1 MKKDKRSELYKD
13 YPELI
18 EGNVIMEKANSKI
31 TIYSGTFLIKDDKN
45 ELKINGEIHF
55 SWFPSSGT
63 YFSGIP
69 TENGIDTFKILNGIN
84 SFEIIIND
92 LIFGNGFITNS
103 TIQSF
108 NGESKIKGVM
118 SQEAVSGDK
127 SISVDSIKFSVP
139 NLRSFLGITV
149 KKLTEQNSYTGRNR
163 LKLENEKYLIS
174 IDKAENYSDLKNNL
188 RENGGYIILYNGL
201 LKSKKG
207 AISFEESK
215 EIFHCLNTF
224 LTFLNGRRV
233 SALFATG
240 LFEDK
245 SIWCNYT
252 DYYVDIYKD
261 CTSWPQDHSIMGL
274 EKIWGKFSELW
285 KDKEDR
291 NFLTSVIHWYVEA
304 NNNSGFSEG
313 AIIMAQTA
321 LELLYNWWI
330 IENKKIIIGK
340 DSENINASNK
350 IRLLLSQ
357 LEIDHSVPTGLTN
370 LQEFVNSEI
379 QIIDACD
386 AVVQIRNAIV
396 HSQEEKRK
404 KLSSINFRAKYE
416 ALELCIWYIEM
427 ALLGILKYDDTYYN
441 RTSKE
446 FVKSKAVE
454 FVPWSD
460 KKIQ

>member
-1 MKKDKRSELYKD
+1 MEKDKRTELYKD
-13 YPELI
+13 YPEII
-18 EGNVIMEKANSKI
+18 EGNVKMDKANSKI
-31 TIYSGTFLIKDDKN
+31 NIYSGVYTLKDDKN
-45 ELKINGEIHF
+45 ELKINGEIFF
-55 SWFPSSGT
+55 SWFPNSGT

-69 TENGIDTFKILNGIN
+69 TEKGIDTFDILNRIN
-84 SFEIIIND
+84 SFKIVINNLELGD
-92 LIFGNGFITNS
+92 GFITNS

-108 NGESKIKGVM
+108 SGASKIQGIL
-118 SQEAVSGDK
+118 SQQAVFGDK
-127 SISVDSIKFSVP
+127 SVSVEAINFCVP
-139 NLRSFLGITV
+139 NLRSFHGTIV
-149 KKLTEQNSYTGRNR
+149 KKITKGKRYTGKNR

-174 IDKAENYSDLKNNL
+174 IDKAKNYNDLKSEL
-188 RENGGYIILYNGL
+188 KENGGYLILYNGL

-207 AISFEESK
+207 AISFEDSK
-215 EIFHCLNTF
+215 DIFHCLSSF

-240 LFEDK
+240 TFEGK
-245 SIWCNYT
+245 NIWCDYT
-252 DYYVDIYKD
+252 DYHVDIYKH
-261 CTSWPQDHSIMGL
+261 CTSWPQSHSIIGS
-274 EKIWGKFSELW
+274 EAIWIKFNDLW
-285 KDKEDR
+285 KDKENR

-357 LEIDHSVPTGLTN
+357 LGIQCSVPAGFKY
-370 LQEFVNSEI
+370 LQEFLDSEI
-379 QIIDACD
+379 QIVDACD

-404 KLSSINFRAKYE
+404 KLSSIHYRAKYE

-427 ALLGILKYDDTYYN
+427 ALLGILGYNDKYYN
-441 RTSKE
+441 RTSNE
-446 FVKSKAVE
+446 FVKSEANE
-454 FVPWSD
+454 LVPWSS
-460 KKIQ
+460 KKNQ